1 MRLATD
7 AIDNF
12 EEEVTAPDDA
22 GPEDVALG
30 AAEDDVEVPFICF
43 ASAWNA
49 PKLFGP
55 DSTALIEKTMP
66 APQWPR

>member
-7 AIDNF
+7 AIDKF
-12 EEEVTAPDDA
+12 EEETTAPDA
-22 GPEDVALG
+22 GPVVVALG
-30 AAEDDVEVPFICF
+30 AAEDDAVVVPLICF

-66 APQWPR
+66 APQ